1 MTTNNE
7 ILHNDIRKN
16 RINEI
21 NKSDFGKNTSN
32 EMIQEV
38 ISKNSSK
45 RKEKLDNFRTDKS
58 INNEDMTN

>member
-1 MTTNNE
+1 
-7 ILHNDIRKN
+7 
-16 RINEI
+16 
-21 NKSDFGKNTSN
+21 
-32 EMIQEV
+32 MIQEV